1 MTSHLKVNW
10 KEMADETTRLL
21 SELLQIDTTN
31 PPGNEQPAALYLQRL
46 LKSEGIESQIFE
58 RAPGRSNLIA
68 RLKGKRPGKRLMM
81 LSHTDVVPV
90 TDPNKWEYPP
100 FSGAV
105 AAGYVWGRG
114 ALDMKSMTATETM
127 AFLLF
132 KRLNIDFAGE
142 LILVAAA
149 DEEQGSSY
157 GADWL
162 VQTHPELM
170 RCDYVL
176 NEGGGMPLQINGK
189 TFYTV
194 DSIEKGLWWVR
205 LRVKG
210 ASGHG
215 SVPHDNNALAKSARL
230 IERLATHRFPKQIAA
245 PVREFI
251 TQVIS
256 VLGPKGAQAVT
267 LILSANQEVDFKAL
281 LGGTPIDPN
290 LAYAFTHTTCSPTM
304 IKAGVKENV
313 IPDSCEFVLDFRFV
327 PDYSREQIQ
336 ETIKQLASDLAKDLE
351 IETIQHHP
359 TSESPI
365 DNSFYRLIA
374 ETVREEIPGAQAV
387 PYMLTGA
394 TDSRFVRELGAAA
407 YGFSPLSTK
416 MSLSERAKLIHS
428 ENERI
433 DIESL
438 GLGVKMLTK
447 IAMKALEAEE

>member
-1 MTSHLKVNW
+1 MPTKSKIHW
-10 KEMADETTRLL
+10 KEVTEETTELL
-21 SELLQIDTTN
+21 SELLQINTTN
-31 PPGNEQPAALYLQRL
+31 PPGNERPAALYLQEL
-46 LKSEGIESQIFE
+46 LKSEGIESQILE

-68 RLKGKRPGKRLMM
+68 RLQGKQPGNRLML

-90 TDPNKWEYPP
+90 TDPSKWKYPP
-100 FSGAV
+100 FSGTIAE
-105 AAGYVWGRG
+105 GYVWGRG
-114 ALDMKSMTATETM
+114 ALDMKSMTAAEAI

-132 KRLNIDFAGE
+132 KRLNVDFAGE

-149 DEEQGSSY
+149 DEEQGASY

-162 VQTHPELM
+162 VRTHPELM

-176 NEGGGMPLQINGK
+176 NEGGGMPLELNGQ
-189 TFYTV
+189 TFYTI

-215 SVPHDNNALAKSARL
+215 SVPHENNALAKSARL
-230 IERLATHRFPKQIAA
+230 IDRLATHRFPKQIAA
-245 PVREFI
+245 PVREFL
-251 TQVIS
+251 TQVAQA
-256 VLGPKGAQAVT
+256 LGPEGAHAT
-267 LILSANQEVDFKAL
+267 KLILSDDQEIDFKAL
-281 LGGTPIDPN
+281 LSGTAIDSN

-304 IKAGVKENV
+304 IQAGVKENV

-327 PDYSREQIQ
+327 PGYSREKIQ
-336 ETIKQLASDLAKDLE
+336 ETILKLAGELASDLE

-359 TSESPI
+359 ASESPI
-365 DNSFYRLIA
+365 DNSFYRLIT
-374 ETVREEIPGAQAV
+374 EVVRQEVPGAQAV

-438 GLGVKMLTK
+438 TLGVKLLTK
-447 IAMKALEAEE
+447 IAMKTLEAKS

>member
-1 MTSHLKVNW
+1 MPTPAEINW
-10 KEMADETTRLL
+10 KEVADETTQLL
-21 SELLQIDTTN
+21 SELLKIDTTN
-31 PPGNEQPAALYLQRL
+31 PPGNEEPAAKYLQRL
-46 LKSEGIESQIFE
+46 LKQERIESQILE
-58 RAPGRSNLIA
+58 RGPSRSNLIA
-68 RLKGKRPGKRLMM
+68 RLKGKRPGKRLML

-90 TDPNKWEYPP
+90 TDPSKWKYPP
-100 FSGAV
+100 FSGAI
-105 AAGYVWGRG
+105 AEGYIWGRG

-127 AFLLF
+127 VFLLF
-132 KRLNIDFAGE
+132 KRLNVDFAGE

-149 DEEQGSSY
+149 DEEQGSAY

-162 VQTHPELM
+162 VQTHPELV

-205 LRVKG
+205 LRFKG

-215 SVPHDNNALAKSARL
+215 SVPHENNALAKSARL
-230 IERLATHRFPKQIAA
+230 IDRLATHRFPKQIAA
-245 PVREFI
+245 PVREFL
-251 TQVIS
+251 TQVERA
-256 VLGPKGAQAVT
+256 LGPKGAQAAK
-267 LILSANQEVDFKAL
+267 LILSDDREVDFKRL
-281 LGGTPIDPN
+281 LSGTAIDPH

-327 PDYSREQIQ
+327 PGYSRERIE
-336 ETIKQLASDLAKDLE
+336 ETIKQLAGDGAKDLE

-359 TSESPI
+359 ASESPI
-365 DNSFYRLIA
+365 DNSFYRLIV
-374 ETVREEIPGAQAV
+374 ETVREELPGAQAV
-387 PYMLTGA
+387 PYLLTGA

-438 GLGVKMLTK
+438 ELGVKLLSK
-447 IAMKALEAEE
+447 IARKALEAKG